1 MAPWEGEVKGSL
13 GTIEFEDSAFGI
25 GFIQDGL
32 VFSKANEQAVEA
44 DAIELASDAV
54 AELMSGVDESI
65 RERAALHANRPQV
78 MFDVGGRLS
87 QVEGWDVIADLDALV
102 EGFEALEMEGV
113 AQFGLA
119 DKNEGEGRSGVH
131 VGVEPEAQF
140 VQQAVAEQVSFVD
153 DDQGAT
159 AALGEV
165 GQGVA

>member
-1 MAPWEGEVKGSL
+1 VAPWEGEVKGSL

-87 QVEGWDVIADLDALV
+87 QVEGLDMIADLDALV